1 MSDLMQKFPLAKTN
15 LDNKVTLTFPIK
27 CTDLQYIARHFTTL
41 ATNIFKVSF
50 TFNVTHWVES

>member
-1 MSDLMQKFPLAKTN
+1 MQKFPLAKTN